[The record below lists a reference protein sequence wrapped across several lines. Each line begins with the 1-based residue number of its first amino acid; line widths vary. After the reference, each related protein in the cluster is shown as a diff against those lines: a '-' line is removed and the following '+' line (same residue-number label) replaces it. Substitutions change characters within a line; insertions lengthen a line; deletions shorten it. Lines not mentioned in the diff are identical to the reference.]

1 MGRIA
6 PVSKSELAQRRRLLR
21 GRRRR
26 VAAIGLWQLLAPVAM
41 AAGLAWAT
49 TLPGWVIRRPEQV
62 AISGNEFLSPQAVR
76 SMLPLEYPQFLLQVR
91 PKLVAQQLESMGPLT
106 KAKVTRQLFPPGLSV
121 EVEERYPVAVA
132 EIPSTTKEATGG
144 EKGRTAELGF
154 LDSLGV
160 WTPQERYTSLVGI
173 GALPTL
179 KVIGNPVNYR
189 PYWPVLY
196 SAISRSSVRVY
207 EIDWRDVANVI
218 LKSDIGTV
226 HLGASSD
233 RFPRQI
239 AALERMKEL
248 PKQVNPTQIVYID
261 LKNPDAPTLQMTNA
275 QKKPPKQ

>member
-6 PVSKSELAQRRRLLR
+6 PVSKSQLAQRRRQLL
-21 GRRRR
+21 RRRR
-26 VAAIGLWQLLAPVAM
+26 RGAEIGLWQLLAPVAL
-41 AAGLAWAT
+41 AAGLVWAT

-62 AISGNEFLSPQAVR
+62 AIAGNQFLSPQAVR

-91 PKLVAQQLESMGPLT
+91 PKLVAQQLESMGPLV

-121 EVEERYPVAVA
+121 EVEERAPVAVA
-132 EIPSTTKEATGG
+132 EIPGATKEGTLGD
-144 EKGRTAELGF
+144 KGRRAEIGF

-179 KVIGNPVNYR
+179 KVIGNPVQYR
-189 PYWPVLY
+189 PYWPNLY
-196 SAISRSSVRVY
+196 NALSSSSVRVY

-218 LKSDIGTV
+218 LKTEIGTV

-233 RFPRQI
+233 RFSRQV

-275 QKKPPKQ
+275 QKKQPK